1 MSEEV
6 IFTEENG
13 IGIITLNR
21 PDRLNALTYPM
32 VQKINKYLNSWE
44 ISEHI
49 NCVIIEG
56 AGDKSFCAG
65 GDVIK
70 LRKEVLED
78 GGPPTNFCLL
88 YTSPSPRD
96 S

>member
-32 VQKINKYLNSWE
+32 VQNINKYLNSWE

-49 NCVIIEG
+49 NLSLIHI
-56 AGDKSFCAG
+56 
-65 GDVIK
+65 
-70 LRKEVLED
+70 
-78 GGPPTNFCLL
+78 
-88 YTSPSPRD
+88 
-96 S
+96 